1 MKKQELLSWAIA
13 LVILGVMFL
22 IGSYFGTQL
31 ENTAW

>member
-1 MKKQELLSWAIA
+1 MKKQELVSWAIA

-22 IGSYFGTQL
+22 IGNYFGIQL